1 MLHNYKKNPD
11 GVIHQIKKDPFVYDR
26 EYVKNRYD
34 NYGELTNYMSYLR
47 LGYILGSIKSPIN
60 SILDVGYGN
69 GSFLK
74 VCKSIIPECYGYD
87 VTNYKVPEGVIFLE
101 DWTKSEVDIITFF
114 DVLEHLEDPYI
125 IKDLKVKYLVI
136 SLPWCHYESD
146 EWFEEWKHRRPN
158 EHLWHFN
165 EISIQNF
172 ASTCGFE
179 IINSSDL
186 EDSIR
191 GRYKGNSNI
200 LTVCLK
206 KIK

>member
-1 MLHNYKKNPD
+1 MIHNYKKNSD
-11 GVIHQIKKDPFVYDR
+11 GVIYQVDKDPFTYDQ

-34 NYGELTNYMSYLR
+34 SYGEITNYMSHLR
-47 LGYILGSIKSPIN
+47 LGYILGTIKDPIN

-74 VCKSIIPECYGYD
+74 VCKKIIPECYGYD
-87 VTNYKVPEGVIFLE
+87 VTSYRVPEGVVFLD
-101 DWTKSEVDIITFF
+101 DWTKSEVDLITFF
-114 DVLEHLEDPYI
+114 DVLEHLENPYI
-125 IKDLKVKYLVI
+125 IKDLNVKYLVI

-158 EHLWHFN
+158 EHLWHFD
-165 EISIQNF
+165 ERSIQNF
-172 ASTCGFE
+172 ANTCGFE
-179 IINSSDL
+179 VISSTSL
-186 EDSIR
+186 EDTIR
-191 GRYKGNSNI
+191 GRYKGTPNI